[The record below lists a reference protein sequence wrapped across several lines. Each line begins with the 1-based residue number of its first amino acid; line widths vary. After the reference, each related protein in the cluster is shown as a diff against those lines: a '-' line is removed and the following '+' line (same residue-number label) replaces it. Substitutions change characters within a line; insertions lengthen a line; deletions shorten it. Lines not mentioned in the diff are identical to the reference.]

1 MHIVETYDPTTT
13 DYPGG
18 RRWPALALL
27 EDDAGFRWLLT
38 ASGTTSD
45 RHWSN
50 AAAAGA
56 AAVLTPSP
64 TGWLAAG
71 TERYGTARPTGPWA
85 AGLGIP
91 FAAMPSLLELL
102 AAEQAGPAPSAGD
115 GFVSLHTHT
124 ENSPVDGLS
133 RIPDLVRA
141 AAAFGAPALGI
152 TDHGYCTG
160 HPDLQTHAL
169 NAGINP
175 VFGLEAYLVDDVAAR
190 GNQFDYW
197 HLILLAADD
206 EGLRNLWALST
217 ATWRDGFYGKP
228 RADWPMLARHS
239 KGLIATTACLGGPI
253 SKAIMADDTLAAQ
266 GRLARLGEIFGDNLF
281 IELQSNGAP
290 EQKPVNEELLRLA
303 RAHNVGLIAAADS
316 HYTSP
321 ADAELHRAW
330 LACATNSTLDDDSGM
345 FSAGSGPFHLHDAA
359 QMRSALSYLP
369 EDAVAEAMATSVRIG
384 QQATAR
390 IATRKALPL
399 YSKSRQVPDDVA
411 ELRRLAEA
419 GWNKIANR
427 PDQDAYRARL
437 ARELDVII
445 AQDFCGYFLMVADYC
460 LDPSTPVLTEDLRWV
475 EVGKLEVGDRIV
487 GFDENKVVKQKKGH
501 RYWHSA
507 EVVNTRRIVLPTY
520 KIVLEDGTETI
531 TSEDHQWLVASPSGS
546 TVRWVRTRDL
556 RIGQRP
562 QRLVSEWSEPDTWEA
577 GYIAGILDGEGSL
590 SLSKI
595 NNGGHSLSLGF
606 AQKEG
611 VVLETALRIL
621 DAWGFSYSLKDHG
634 SERNGLRSVW
644 IRGGRAE
651 VMRLLGMARPQR
663 LLAKLDVDLLG
674 RVISIDNPA
683 ITSVE
688 PLGPGEVVALETTT
702 GTLVAQGFAHH
713 NCRWA
718 KDSKIL
724 VGPGRGSGAACLVAY
739 LIGITEIDPVRYNL
753 PFERFL
759 TPGRTSLPDFDV
771 DFPSTRK
778 SEILSYLRR
787 RFGEDHVV
795 TIGTTLRLKNKAV
808 VAELGRAMKH
818 ELGPEA
824 FTDLRTVAD
833 FIDEAEAG
841 TAGLGLS
848 WEDLW
853 AQHGDQL
860 QHWRAKYPKL
870 FQTADGLVGLLKTY
884 GRHAAG
890 VIISTDEPLTGTL
903 PLRAA
908 EAGEQMI
915 SQFDDGGVE
924 GLGLVK
930 FDILTLRT
938 LDTIQHAV
946 DAIEARYGRR
956 LDLYGFNQEFD
967 DPQVWDMV
975 CSGQVLGIFQI
986 ETALGIQMCR
996 RLAPRNL
1003 TELADVIALVRPGP
1017 RNSGITDAYLA
1028 RRAGEQQVSVPDP
1041 RLAEVLGPTYG
1052 TIVYQEQVLA
1062 VCRLIAGYDD
1072 AQADV
1077 VRKILG
1083 KKQVEKI
1090 DAAGRDF
1097 VDRATER
1104 GMPRNNALLLW
1115 EQMAEFAK
1123 YAFGLGHAYGYAVLA
1138 YWTAFLKAHFPVEF
1152 CAAVLSTVK
1161 KDRIPTFVKEARLLG
1176 VPVLPPDINT
1186 SKIGFTIDGRSVR
1199 YGVDSLKGIGD
1210 KAAEEIVTHAPY
1222 TSVADLSERTGS
1234 AVNAGTIRLLARA
1247 GAFDSL
1253 PGEPHRAAL
1262 MALLDPEAAEQS
1274 KRCVDRLDDAGEGEE
1289 MLPCRFDWGSEPPP
1303 INPKNGKTL
1312 KAKPAPKKCT
1322 VRCRQ
1327 YRPGGPR
1334 DVSVIAPYTPA
1345 QIGQIELD
1353 MLGMY
1358 LSWTPFDRIP
1368 PEHAELRRQYRAQAD
1383 LAASGDPGTY
1393 TVLALVDRAKPYTA
1407 RSGLSMG
1414 FITLTTEGPDLD
1426 TACMSKLWG
1435 RIQPDTL
1442 PGAMVLA
1449 QVQRTERGLTLLDL
1463 GRW

>member
-1 MHIVETYDPTTT
+1 MRTIETYEPAITE
-13 DYPGG
+13 YPGG
-18 RRWPALALL
+18 HRWPALALM
-27 EDDAGFRWLLT
+27 EDGDGFRWLL
-38 ASGTTSD
+38 
-45 RHWSN
+45 
-50 AAAAGA
+50 AAAGA
-56 AAVLTPSP
+56 APETHWRRAVAAGAAAILAPGVGVAP
-64 TGWLAAG
+64 AATGWYAASIEHYSAAAQVTADPLLAVG
-71 TERYGTARPTGPWA
+71 TPYDH
-85 AGLGIP
+85 IP
-91 FAAMPSLLELL
+91 ALLELQ
-102 AAEQAGPAPSAGD
+102 AAEAHLSLPTLGD

-124 ENSPVDGLS
+124 ENSPVDAVS

-152 TDHGYCTG
+152 TDHGYVTG

-169 NAGINP
+169 AAGLNP
-175 VFGLEAYLVDDVAAR
+175 VFGLEAYFVDDVAAR

-197 HLILLAADD
+197 HLILLAEDD

-217 ATWRDGFYGKP
+217 ASWRDGFYGKP
-228 RADWPMLARHS
+228 RMDWPMLARHS

-253 SKAIMADDTLAAQ
+253 AQAIMADDTVAAQ
-266 GRLARLGEIFGDNLF
+266 GRLARLGEIFGRNLL
-281 IELQSNGAP
+281 IELHGNGAP
-290 EQKPVNEELLRLA
+290 EQKPVNEELVRLA
-303 RAHNVGLIAAADS
+303 RAHDVGLIAAADS
-316 HYTSP
+316 HYTTP
-321 ADAELHRAW
+321 ADADLHRAW
-330 LACATNSTLDDDSGM
+330 LACATNSTIDDDSGM
-345 FSAGSGPFHLHDAA
+345 FQAGSGPFHLHDAA

-369 EDAVAEAMATSVRIG
+369 EDAVQEALATTVRIG
-384 QQATAR
+384 QQAAAR

-399 YSKSRQVPDDVA
+399 YSRSRQVDDDVA

-419 GWNKIANR
+419 GWSKVAAR
-427 PDQDAYRARL
+427 PDQAAYRARL
-437 ARELDVII
+437 ERELDVII
-445 AQDFCGYFLMVADYC
+445 GQQFCGYFLMVADYC
-460 LDPSTPVLTEDLRWV
+460 
-475 EVGKLEVGDRIV
+475 
-487 GFDENKVVKQKKGH
+487 
-501 RYWHSA
+501 
-507 EVVNTRRIVLPTY
+507 
-520 KIVLEDGTETI
+520 
-531 TSEDHQWLVASPSGS
+531 
-546 TVRWVRTRDL
+546 
-556 RIGQRP
+556 
-562 QRLVSEWSEPDTWEA
+562 
-577 GYIAGILDGEGSL
+577 
-590 SLSKI
+590 
-595 NNGGHSLSLGF
+595 
-606 AQKEG
+606 
-611 VVLETALRIL
+611 
-621 DAWGFSYSLKDHG
+621 
-634 SERNGLRSVW
+634 
-644 IRGGRAE
+644 
-651 VMRLLGMARPQR
+651 
-663 LLAKLDVDLLG
+663 
-674 RVISIDNPA
+674 
-683 ITSVE
+683 
-688 PLGPGEVVALETTT
+688 
-702 GTLVAQGFAHH
+702 
-713 NCRWA
+713 RWA
-718 KDSKIL
+718 KDNKIL

-771 DFPSTRK
+771 DFPSTMK
-778 SEILSYLRR
+778 AEILAYLRR

-824 FTDLRTVAD
+824 FTDLRAVAD

-853 AQHGDQL
+853 AQHGDHL
-860 QHWRAKYPKL
+860 QRWRAKYPRL

-915 SQFDDGGVE
+915 SQFDDDGVE
-924 GLGLVK
+924 ALGHVK

-938 LDTIQHAV
+938 LDTVQHAV

-956 LDLYGFNQEFD
+956 LDVYGFNQEFD
-967 DPQVWDMV
+967 DPQVWDMI

-986 ETALGIQMCR
+986 ETSLGIQMCR

-1028 RRAGEQQVSVPDP
+1028 RRAGEQQVTVPDP

-1062 VCRLIAGYDD
+1062 AFRTIAGYDD
-1072 AQADV
+1072 AQADA

-1090 DAAGRDF
+1090 DAAGREF

-1123 YAFGLGHAYGYAVLA
+1123 YAFNLGHAYGYAVLA
-1138 YWTAFLKAHFPVEF
+1138 YWVAFLKAHFPVEF

-1161 KDRIPTFVKEARLLG
+1161 KDRIPEFVKEARQLG

-1210 KAAEEIVTHAPY
+1210 KAAQEIVTHAPY

-1253 PGEPHRAAL
+1253 PGEPHRAAIL
-1262 MALLDPEAAEQS
+1262 ALLDPEADKES
-1274 KRCVDRLDDAGEGEE
+1274 KRCVDRLDDEQVDGGEE
-1289 MLPCRFDWGSEPPP
+1289 EGVLPCRFDWASEPPP
-1303 INPKNGKTL
+1303 INPKNGKKL
-1312 KAKPAPKKCT
+1312 KPRPAPKKCT

-1327 YRPGGPR
+1327 YRPTGTR
-1334 DVSVIAPYTPA
+1334 DVSLVAPFTPA
-1345 QIGQIELD
+1345 QIGEIELD

-1358 LSWTPFDRIP
+1358 LSWTPFGRIP
-1368 PEHAELRRQYRAQAD
+1368 PEHADLRRQYREQAD
-1383 LAASGDPGTY
+1383 RAASGAPGTY
-1393 TVLALVDRAKPYTA
+1393 TVLALVARAKPHTS
-1407 RSGLSMG
+1407 RGGLSMG
-1414 FITLTTEGPDLD
+1414 FVTLTTEGPDLD

-1435 RIQPDTL
+1435 RIEPATL

-1449 QVQRTERGLTLLDL
+1449 QVQRTERGLTLLEL